1 MTMEQTLD
9 INYLNLFLGYLLLAI
24 PVIIFYH
31 FKTGLIKDSLIA
43 VGRMSL
49 QLFVV
54 GLYLELLF
62 EYNNAWINAL
72 WWIIMVL
79 IAAFTIIR
87 RAYLSLRYFLIP
99 LIISLIISLALIDAY
114 FLGIIIRLDQFF
126 DARYFIPISG
136 ILLGNCLKT
145 NILGLN
151 AFYQKLHQEK
161 IRYRYYLANG
171 ASRNEALRPFMR
183 EALKTAFNPLIAS
196 ITVIGLI
203 SLPGMMTGQILG
215 GSSPE
220 VAIKYQ
226 IMLMLTIFV
235 ATLLSVVLTISLAN
249 RFVFDGF
256 GNMKKHV
263 LKKNHMG

>member
-1 MTMEQTLD
+1 MNMEQTLD
-9 INYLNLFLGYLLLAI
+9 ISYINLFLGYLLIAV
-24 PVIIFYH
+24 PVILFSH
-31 FKTGLIKDSLIA
+31 FKTGLVRDSLIA
-43 VGRMSL
+43 VGRMTL

-62 EYNNAWINAL
+62 QYNNAWVNSL
-72 WWIIMVL
+72 WWVIMVL

-99 LIISLIISLALIDAY
+99 LITSLIISLTLIDAY
-114 FLGIIIRLDQFF
+114 FLGLIIRLDYFF

-145 NILGLN
+145 NVLGLN
-151 AFYQKLHQEK
+151 TFYQKLYREK
-161 IRYRYYLANG
+161 TRYRYYLANG
-171 ASRNEALRPFMR
+171 ASRSEALQPFMR
-183 EALKTAFNPLIAS
+183 EALRTAFNPLIAS

-235 ATLLSVVLTISLAN
+235 ATLLSVVLTIIVAN

-256 GNMKKHV
+256 GNMKKQV

>member
-1 MTMEQTLD
+1 MEKTLD
-9 INYLNLFLGYLLLAI
+9 INYLNLFLGYLLILI
-24 PVIIFYH
+24 PILVFYYY
-31 FKTGLIKDSLIA
+31 KTGLIKDSLIA
-43 VGRMSL
+43 IARMSV
-49 QLFVV
+49 QLFIV

-62 EYNNAWINAL
+62 EYNKAWINSL

-87 RAYLSLRYFLIP
+87 RAYLSFKIFMIP
-99 LIISLIISLALIDAY
+99 LIISLLISLVIIDAY
-114 FLGIIIRLDQFF
+114 FLGIIIRLDYFF

-136 ILLGNCLKT
+136 ILLGNCLRT
-145 NILGLN
+145 NVLGLN
-151 AFYQKLHQEK
+151 TYYKKLATDK

-171 ASRNEALRPFMR
+171 ASRAEALAPFMR
-183 EALKTAFNPLIAS
+183 EALKTSFNPLIAS

-226 IMLMLTIFV
+226 IMLMLAIFS
-235 ATLLSVVLTISLAN
+235 ATLISVVLTIIIAN
-249 RFVFDGF
+249 RFAFDEY
-256 GNMKKHV
+256 GNLKSQVINDKKT
-263 LKKNHMG
+263 

>member
-1 MTMEQTLD
+1 MEQTLD
-9 INYLNLFLGYLLLAI
+9 IGYFNLFLGYCLIII
-24 PVIIFYH
+24 PVILFHY
-31 FKTGLIKDSLIA
+31 FRTGLVKDSLIA
-43 VGRMSL
+43 ILRMTV

-62 EYNNAWINAL
+62 EYNQAWINSL
-72 WWIIMVL
+72 WWVIMVVV
-79 IAAFTIIR
+79 AAYTIIK
-87 RAYLSLRYFLIP
+87 RAYLSQRYFLVP
-99 LIISLIISLALIDAY
+99 LIVSLTVSLAIVDAY
-114 FLGIIIRLDQFF
+114 FLGVIIRLDYFF

-136 ILLGNCLKT
+136 ILLGNCLRT
-145 NILGLN
+145 NILGIN
-151 AFYQKLHQEK
+151 AFYKKLQQEK

-171 ASRNEALRPFMR
+171 ATYAEARRPFMR
-183 EALKTAFNPLIAS
+183 EALQTAFNPLIAG

-235 ATLLSVVLTISLAN
+235 ATLLSVVLTITLAN
-249 RFVFDGF
+249 YLIFDGF
-256 GNMKKHV
+256 GNMKEQV
-263 LKKNHMG
+263 LKKKQE

>member
-1 MTMEQTLD
+1 MEQTLD
-9 INYLNLFLGYLLLAI
+9 IGYLNLFIGYLLILA
-24 PVIIFYH
+24 PVAIFYH
-31 FKTGLIKDSLIA
+31 FKTGLVKDSLIA
-43 VGRMSL
+43 VGRMTL

-54 GLYLELLF
+54 GLYLEVLF

-72 WWIIMVL
+72 WWIVMVL

-87 RAYLSLRYFLIP
+87 RAYLARRFFIIP
-99 LIISLIISLALIDAY
+99 LITSLVISLALVDAY
-114 FLGIIIRLDQFF
+114 FIGLIIELDYFF

-145 NILGLN
+145 NVLGLN
-151 AFYQKLHQEK
+151 TFYQKLHHEK

-171 ASRNEALRPFMR
+171 ASRGEALRPFMR

-226 IMLMLTIFV
+226 VMLMLTIFV
-235 ATLLSVVLTISLAN
+235 ATLLSVVLTITLAN
-249 RFVFDGF
+249 RLVFDGL
-256 GNMKKHV
+256 GNMKKGV
-263 LKKNHMG
+263 LKNNHMG

>member
-1 MTMEQTLD
+1 MEQTLD
-9 INYLNLFLGYLLLAI
+9 IGYLNLLLGYLLIALPI
-24 PVIIFYH
+24 IIFYH
-31 FKTGLIKDSLIA
+31 FRTGLVKDSLIA
-43 VGRMSL
+43 VLRMTL
-49 QLFVV
+49 QLLVV
-54 GLYLELLF
+54 GVYLELLF
-62 EYNNAWINAL
+62 EYNNAWINSL
-72 WWIIMVL
+72 WWLIMVV

-87 RAYLSLRYFLIP
+87 RAYLSLRYFIVP
-99 LIISLIISLALIDAY
+99 LILSLITSLAIIDAY
-114 FLGIIIRLDQFF
+114 FLGVIIRLDYFF

-151 AFYQKLHQEK
+151 TFYQKLHQEK

-171 ASRNEALRPFMR
+171 ASYGEARRPFMR
-183 EALKTAFNPLIAS
+183 EAIRTAFNPLIAS

-226 IMLMLTIFV
+226 IMLMLTILV
-235 ATLLSVVLTISLAN
+235 ATLLSVVLTITLAN
-249 RFVFDGF
+249 FFVFDGF
-256 GNMKKHV
+256 GNMKNNV
-263 LKKNHMG
+263 LKKNQG